1 MVSFEESC
9 RVFYMVK
16 GHLDATED
24 TIRSSYDSYLRRL
37 WGNIECYQAEHGFKE
52 CFDRR
57 CRSHKK
63 RPHFVE
69 AFKVVSKI

>member
-1 MVSFEESC
+1 MVSWEESC

-37 WGNIECYQAEHGFKE
+37 WGNIECYQAEQGFAE
-52 CFDRR
+52 CFARR
-57 CRSHKK
+57 SPSIYKSDLPPLK
-63 RPHFVE
+63 
-69 AFKVVSKI
+69 SS